1 MKPDG
6 YHEAIMPKKS
16 DRRTKMQK
24 LTTDQAETLVNELI
38 QLSRQQSEALKM
50 ATHLSRT
57 SAETTLYDA
66 RCVRIEE
73 ISSILGEFNRHH

>member
-1 MKPDG
+1 MPNKPDR
-6 YHEAIMPKKS
+6 H
-16 DRRTKMQK
+16 TKMEM

-38 QLSRQQSEALKM
+38 ELSKKQSEALKM
-50 ATHLSRT
+50 ATHFSRT

-73 ISSILGEFNRHH
+73 ISSILGKFNRRH